1 MQSRHD
7 SDWVI
12 KKDLEMNK
20 VMRPTE
26 KKKKSGKGKKIY
38 LPLAQEI
45 RTVCFCGP
53 NATMARESSGIR
65 NCANDH
71 SELKYLG
78 KTPFMKERDEPA
90 FVAA

>member
-1 MQSRHD
+1 
-7 SDWVI
+7 
-12 KKDLEMNK
+12 
-20 VMRPTE
+20 MRPTE
-26 KKKKSGKGKKIY
+26 KKKTSGKGKKIY
-38 LPLAQEI
+38 LPLAQAI

-78 KTPFMKERDEPA
+78 KTPATLTQPRSA
-90 FVAA
+90 TSALIV